1 MQVSVAY
8 AEPGQRAWLN
18 IDVPEDSTVRDAIER
33 SGILERFPHIDLKR
47 QKIGVYGKFVKLNA
61 PLNEGDRIEIYRPIT
76 VDPKTV
82 PQRKI
87 GGSDDEDDDDDDD
100 D

>member
-8 AEPGQRAWLN
+8 AEPGQKLWLSV
-18 IDVPEDSTVRDAIER
+18 DVPEGSTVQEAIEQ
-33 SGILERFPHIDLKR
+33 SGVLSRCPHLNIKKHR
-47 QKIGVYGKFVKLNA
+47 IGVFGKITKLTA
-61 PLNEGDRIEIYRPIT
+61 LLEEGDRVEIYRPIT

-87 GGSDDEDDDDDDD
+87 ALDDDEDDDD
-100 D
+100 